1 MHHLCIAQQPA
12 FPCVMCQLPTMS
24 VVERVTYTCCCLPKS
39 ETLLWVFQVVEFLN
53 DLYTC
58 FDSIIDDFDV
68 YKVSCVWLLKQC
80 MLQL

>member
-1 MHHLCIAQQPA
+1 MHHLCSAA
-12 FPCVMCQLPTMS
+12 ACLSLCDVPTMS